1 MKKKLLFCTLLSA
14 MFIGC
19 SESVEQLNTSPDP
32 SDRGPLAVGF
42 DAYNSRKT
50 TRSGQVGVTAIET
63 LKKTKAQGGGF
74 GVFAYYTDLKQYCQT
89 YVPNFMY
96 NQGVFWKGA
105 NGTLSADYWAYEPVM
120 YWPNEYGS
128 DAFSSDEEH
137 LTFFA
142 YAPYVEAASPT
153 AGSVADATYGI
164 VGFSRNTDAGDP
176 LVRYIASFD
185 PEKSVDLCWG
195 VVPSDKTTWEIVQ
208 GGSSQT
214 LTEGLPWLDV
224 YRPKETATQAAA
236 TSSRVKF
243 KFNHAL
249 AQLNVQI
256 DTDADVTTH
265 QDSGDELAAGTK
277 VYVRSISFTG
287 IAQQGVLNLNNTV
300 ANKALWLD
308 WCGCTDLPF
317 GQKVTVHDGR
327 RDSREGVAGA
337 EAYNE
342 TPQGLNPDIIQNST
356 ATLGVTHKFQNLF
369 KPSSPIA
376 DPEAPTEAELEARLN
391 DAVYVIPTGETMTV
405 TIVYDIET
413 TNPNLSGFIS
423 DGITHGVSIENK
435 ITKTVTFGDMAGAGL
450 ESGKRYTLKLHLGL
464 NSVKFDA
471 EVGSWDDSS
480 TIEGDSWHPGNG
492 DQQDEDTPITFGP
505 TIEDWDDSQGDTPL
519 PLSSN

>member
-1 MKKKLLFCTLLSA
+1 M
-14 MFIGC
+14 
-19 SESVEQLNTSPDP
+19 
-32 SDRGPLAVGF
+32 
-42 DAYNSRKT
+42 
-50 TRSGQVGVTAIET
+50 
-63 LKKTKAQGGGF
+63 
-74 GVFAYYTDLKQYCQT
+74 
-89 YVPNFMY
+89 
-96 NQGVFWKGA
+96 
-105 NGTLSADYWAYEPVM
+105 
-120 YWPNEYGS
+120 
-128 DAFSSDEEH
+128 
-137 LTFFA
+137 
-142 YAPYVEAASPT
+142 
-153 AGSVADATYGI
+153 
-164 VGFSRNTDAGDP
+164 
-176 LVRYIASFD
+176 
-185 PEKSVDLCWG
+185 
-195 VVPSDKTTWEIVQ
+195 
-208 GGSSQT
+208 
-214 LTEGLPWLDV
+214 
-224 YRPKETATQAAA
+224 
-236 TSSRVKF
+236 
-243 KFNHAL
+243 
-249 AQLNVQI
+249 
-256 DTDADVTTH
+256 
-265 QDSGDELAAGTK
+265 
-277 VYVRSISFTG
+277 
-287 IAQQGVLNLNNTV
+287 LNLNNTV